1 MSLIEYLS
9 YALLWAFPCLM
20 LNWQHSANGIY
31 LLLSVCAVLLWFWH
45 RFTPQLRHESTV
57 SLPWFLAFWMYPA
70 ALLVQSL
77 VMGSWSIKAWDTPSR
92 FILAIPII
100 YLFSHYASVRLA
112 SVFHGAV
119 LGVWVAFVTAILMIS
134 DHVDGRAT
142 TYFMHPTSFGNFA
155 WILGILSLGAY
166 RGSVWQRGWAISGCV
181 AGLALAYASGTRAA
195 WLAVISAAV
204 VGVLCHTQITRRA
217 KTMVVAALAM
227 LVVVIYAGVP
237 SVRERINLA
246 KHEWTQPLSEVAD
259 TSVGLRRQYWQAS
272 WQLIQEHPI
281 LGVGRFQFVQEKKR
295 MVDAGLLTQ
304 AASQYEHPHHELLFA
319 WVELGIL
326 GLLGILSLYA
336 LPAYYCWQHRRSRD
350 PMTRQMALLGL
361 MVIVSYVVFG
371 WVDVMLVAWVM
382 QAPIYVMCV
391 MMPIWVILAR
401 RREAL

>member
-1 MSLIEYLS
+1 
-9 YALLWAFPCLM
+9 M
-20 LNWQHSANGIY
+20 LNWQHSANAIY
-31 LLLSVCAVLLWFWH
+31 LLLSICALCAWCLR
-45 RFTPQLRHESTV
+45 RFAPRYDDERTLSFYWIV
-57 SLPWFLAFWMYPA
+57 AFGLYPV

-77 VMGSWSIKAWDTPSR
+77 LMGSWSLKAWDTPSR
-92 FILAIPII
+92 FILAMPII
-100 YLFSHYASVRLA
+100 YFFSSWSSVRLA
-112 SVFHGAV
+112 SVFHAAIV
-119 LGVWVAFVTAILMIS
+119 GVWVACLSALYAMPDS
-134 DHVDGRAT
+134 PDGRAT
-142 TYFMHPTSFGNFA
+142 TYFMHPTSLGNFA

-166 RGSVWQRGWAISGCV
+166 RGSVWQRIWAMSGCL
-181 AGLALAYASGTRAA
+181 AGLVLAYASGTRAA
-195 WLAVISAAV
+195 WLAAMIALV

-217 KTMVVAALAM
+217 KSLAVLALTVVVL
-227 LVVVIYAGVP
+227 VIYAGVP
-237 SVRERINLA
+237 SVRDRVNLA

-326 GLLGILSLYA
+326 GLLGILSLYG
-336 LPAYYCWQHRRSRD
+336 LPAYYCWQQRHSRD
-350 PMTRQMALLGL
+350 AMTRQMALLGL